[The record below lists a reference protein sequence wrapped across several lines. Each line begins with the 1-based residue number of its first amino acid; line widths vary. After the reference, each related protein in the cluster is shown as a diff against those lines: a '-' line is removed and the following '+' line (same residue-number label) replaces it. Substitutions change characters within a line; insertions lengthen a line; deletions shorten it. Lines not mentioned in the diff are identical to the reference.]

1 MTRRQL
7 LPTATALLLTAL
19 AAGPA
24 WAWSDDATLCAEGAA
39 GRGAADA
46 ALAACTRALASAD
59 LTRAERART
68 LNHRGIIREL
78 GGAYDRAFADYL
90 DAVALHRRDPAD
102 DYPASAGHFQTVGF
116 EPDRAVKSGWNSL
129 KSGLGR
135 VGRWFQQHGSTSPT
149 LVTQPA
155 AADRSYPRAPSSARA
170 PSLRPA
176 SSPLVADIQHRLNAL
191 GFDAGRVDGR
201 AGPRTRAAIVAFQE
215 SIGVAGDGEATWDL
229 LARLDRVRAYDPA
242 PPPSP
247 SSEPGPDGP
256 PRRCHALNDIVIQ
269 RYETGRMIELA
280 TWIGGAFVNSHG
292 GDGLV
297 IATPTGSTAYA
308 LSCGGPIMHPHLDA
322 VVIAPISPHTLS
334 DRPIVVR
341 RDSEIEVR
349 LNGRTTSR
357 AQITFDGTTL
367 GDLERDGRLVVGPA
381 RETVTLLHPHGH
393 DYYRILRSKLHW
405 GRSARETEPPA

>member
-1 MTRRQL
+1 MSTRFSRIGL
-7 LPTATALLLTAL
+7 VGRLE
-19 AAGPA
+19 
-24 WAWSDDATLCAEGAA
+24 DA
-39 GRGAADA
+39 RVAD
-46 ALAACTRALASAD
+46 SMD
-59 LTRAERART
+59 
-68 LNHRGIIREL
+68 
-78 GGAYDRAFADYL
+78 AFA
-90 DAVALHRRDPAD
+90 
-102 DYPASAGHFQTVGF
+102 
-116 EPDRAVKSGWNSL
+116 RA
-129 KSGLGR
+129 
-135 VGRWFQQHGSTSPT
+135 
-149 LVTQPA
+149 
-155 AADRSYPRAPSSARA
+155 
-170 PSLRPA
+170 
-176 SSPLVADIQHRLNAL
+176 
-191 GFDAGRVDGR
+191 
-201 AGPRTRAAIVAFQE
+201 
-215 SIGVAGDGEATWDL
+215 L
-229 LARLDRVRAYDPA
+229 LARGLTVAVDERSGAGPLPEGVLRAPAAELADSIDLLVAIGGDGTMLYAAQLVVGRPVPLLGINRGRLGFLADVSPAEMTASFDAVLAGQYEQDVRSLLAA
-242 PPPSP
+242 TLT
-247 SSEPGPDGP
+247 GPDGP
-256 PRRCHALNDIVIQ
+256 PRSCHALNDIVIQ

-357 AQITFDGTTL
+357 AQITFDGATL
-367 GDLERDGRLVVGPA
+367 GDLERDSLLVVGPA